1 LEPLLHQ
8 VKNKQEKGK
17 SMKGVGAMVRGQQ
30 KIGQFQTFA
39 FLLLPFV
46 FPHCM
51 GRDNGGDD

>member
-1 LEPLLHQ
+1 LLHQ

-17 SMKGVGAMVRGQQ
+17 SMKGVGAMMRGQQ

-39 FLLLPFV
+39 FLFLPFA

-51 GRDNGGDD
+51 GRDNGGDG